1 MVLDDTVASCE
12 IEEPFLQQFA
22 DVSEPHWD
30 LLAPYITPLE
40 SSPPEASRQTVL
52 SHFQNWKRK
61 MHPTYGDLADI
72 LSHLFIDPPA
82 EEETTLGDSN
92 GNISLQQAID
102 TVYTYIAEF
111 HTGYLLIPIPQIP
124 SPATTRV
131 PSPCLVSV
139 PLQSTL
145 RRWTLLGKRLSVKS
159 WDSPSSYL
167 LDQSTM
173 P

>member
-1 MVLDDTVASCE
+1 MLLDDTVASCE

-40 SSPPEASRQTVL
+40 SSPREASRHTVL
-52 SHFQNWKRK
+52 GHLQNWKRK
-61 MHPTYGDLADI
+61 MHPMYGDLADI

-92 GNISLQQAID
+92 GNISLYNKLD
-102 TVYTYIAEF
+102 TLYAYIAEL
-111 HTGYLLIPIPQIP
+111 HTGYLLISFPQIP

-139 PLQSTL
+139 QLQFTL
-145 RRWTLLGKRLSVKS
+145 RRWTLLGK
-159 WDSPSSYL
+159 
-167 LDQSTM
+167 
-173 P
+173 